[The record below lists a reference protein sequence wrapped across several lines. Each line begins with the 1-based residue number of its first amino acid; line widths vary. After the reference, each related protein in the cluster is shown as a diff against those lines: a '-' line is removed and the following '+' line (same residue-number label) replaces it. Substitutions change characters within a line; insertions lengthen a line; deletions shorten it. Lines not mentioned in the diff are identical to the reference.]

1 MAKCDGF
8 GALGSP
14 LECGVKA
21 ATDGA
26 LENMAMKFME
36 SYDAFLK
43 DFMTSWLGKGV
54 TVDLTGVSVE
64 WFKLTSSVMT
74 VFLVTLGLMIAGIKV
89 IRSKNGK
96 PAREVFE
103 SLARVVFVS
112 TAGAIIV
119 QVFLAGGDAYGKWI
133 LDKAGLDAQTFT
145 VVTAAT
151 TGFPGIGLIL
161 GFFGIL
167 TVLCQWALMF
177 IRGALLPV
185 LVGFWPITAA
195 MNMLDGEGK
204 AFERLTRWIIA
215 FVIYSPI
222 AASIYALAWRMK
234 GGDDGL
240 GGVVNGWILIVMA
253 VLALPAIM
261 RLVAPAASA
270 VGKMAG
276 GVMAAGITAAVVG
289 GGIAVGAAVASGGAS
304 AGAGAAAKAGS
315 SGGQAAGKGGGGGGS
330 PAGGG
335 QKAIGGGGSGGSSPL
350 ALEGGGGGGSPAGGG
365 KDSQSSSSGSGSS
378 SGGQG
383 NSGQAQGSPASSGGS
398 GSGSSSG
405 GQGNSGQA
413 QGSPA
418 SSGGGRS
425 PGSGRHSQGQAAS
438 GSGTSAAAGSS
449 KSSGAKGNQAKRG
462 EGGWKAAEGVAE
474 KAKGSGTAEG
484 MIDDE

>member
-383 NSGQAQGSPASSGGS
+383 NSGQAQGSPASSGG
-398 GSGSSSG
+398 
-405 GQGNSGQA
+405 
-413 QGSPA
+413 
-418 SSGGGRS
+418 GRS